1 MAAGGKPSTAVI
13 AILAVLC
20 LILFAWTYL
29 GFVLPFRAA
38 AAGRDMLDA
47 RLAGYRSGEVY
58 EMLHYLRGHPDAAAI
73 QHSLYL
79 GPGLIFPAA
88 VAALLF
94 LLMQRV
100 EPGGFFFGRPIPP
113 GAVAV
118 IFLLPVLYGLVD
130 YAENVA
136 GLLLYPPATASI
148 GTIAFLSSMLPIL
161 VRLKFLLLVIIV
173 IMLARFAMF
182 RHLSRGGSDET

>member
-20 LILFAWTYL
+20 LMLFAWTYL

-47 RLAGYRSGEVY
+47 RLAGYESGDVY
-58 EMLHYLRGHPDAAAI
+58 EMLQYLRSHPDAAAI
-73 QHSLYL
+73 QHALYL
-79 GPGLIFPAA
+79 GPGLIFPA
-88 VAALLF
+88 VLTALLF

-113 GAVAV
+113 GALAV

-136 GLLLYPPATASI
+136 GLLLYPPGTPSV
-148 GTIAFLSSMLPIL
+148 GTIAFLSNALPIL

-182 RHLSRGGSDET
+182 RHLSRGGSDEP

>member
-1 MAAGGKPSTAVI
+1 MAVI
-13 AILAVLC
+13 AILAILC
-20 LILFAWTYL
+20 LMLFAWTYL
-29 GFVLPFRAA
+29 GFILPFRAA

-47 RLAGYRSGEVY
+47 RLSGYESGDVFD
-58 EMLHYLRGHPDAAAI
+58 MLQYLRSHPDAAAI
-73 QHSLYL
+73 QHALYL
-79 GPGLIFPAA
+79 GPGLIFPA
-88 VAALLF
+88 VLAALFF

-130 YAENVA
+130 YAENAA
-136 GLLLYPPATASI
+136 GLVLYPPATPSV
-148 GTIAFLSSMLPIL
+148 GTIAFLSDVLPIL
-161 VRLKFLLLVIIV
+161 VRLKFVLLVIIV

-182 RHLSRGGSDET
+182 RHLSRGGPDQP